1 MAGIMM
7 TMNFKMHTKLSLTPS
22 LKSNFGC
29 LFDLHHSIPLH
40 EGGKNT
46 QAA

>member
-7 TMNFKMHTKLSLTPS
+7 KMNFKMNTKLSLTTS

-40 EGGKNT
+40 EGGKKT
-46 QAA
+46 QVA